1 MKWGTFLPYS
11 VVNGKRKARA
21 RTIKI
26 TRESAGEYIFKKNLK
41 KVMIILWHHAAFVGS
56 GIIKS
61 AWTFPWKYFAVTVL
75 SKYGSADSANRNIYD
90 LIIAFP

>member
-1 MKWGTFLPYS
+1 MENEKQELEQLKSLEMLT
-11 VVNGKRKARA
+11 A
-21 RTIKI
+21 
-26 TRESAGEYIFKKNLK
+26 SAGECIFKKNLK
-41 KVMIILWHHAAFVGS
+41 KVMITLWHHAAFVGS

-75 SKYGSADSANRNIYD
+75 SKYGSADSANGNIYD

>member
-1 MKWGTFLPYS
+1 MENEKQELEQLKSLEMLT
-11 VVNGKRKARA
+11 A
-21 RTIKI
+21 
-26 TRESAGEYIFKKNLK
+26 SAGEYIFKKNLK
-41 KVMIILWHHAAFVGS
+41 KVMIILWHHAVFVGS